1 MNTSVGCVSGLHV
14 TECISRKVAL
24 RQIGIG
30 EIAILAFYGFHRP
43 STKTASISQEQ
54 AIHAKFSMKYPGP
67 GYPSADLLHFH
78 VHCHIMYPGMEIE
91 TKLWLCII
99 TYNF

>member
-14 TECISRKVAL
+14 TECLSRKD
-24 RQIGIG
+24 
-30 EIAILAFYGFHRP
+30 AILAFYGFHRP